1 MKRNHLISFR
11 EIIHQSHTMILSNM
25 DWIHRP
31 AALSKIGNRSEVCC
45 LTPPSSKR
53 SRLMYIQFRFL
64 FCEQP
69 FTPRIRLDHLQDI
82 PKLLLIECN

>member
-53 SRLMYIQFRFL
+53 SRLMYIQHRFH
-64 FCEQP
+64 
-69 FTPRIRLDHLQDI
+69 T
-82 PKLLLIECN
+82 